1 MKTVVHFI
9 PRNGIC
15 TQAAFRLRLS
25 MLWLF
30 TLAWLAI
37 LILVTRYWSTSWFV
51 KLLVMIPLL
60 LTTPDLD
67 SLLMTYEK
75 FKAMFVQGANFGGNS
90 EPGAAPN
97 GGSAMHPRNS
107 GASDGPPSVS

>member
-15 TQAAFRLRLS
+15 TQAAFRLRLAL
-25 MLWLF
+25 LWLF
-30 TLAWLAI
+30 TLVWLVF
-37 LILVTRYWSTSWFV
+37 LILVTCSLSTSWYV
-51 KLLVMIPLL
+51 KLLVMIPLV

-75 FKAMFVQGANFGGNS
+75 FKAMFVEGAKLAGSS
-90 EPGAAPN
+90 EPGASPK
-97 GGSAMHPRNS
+97 GVRQS
-107 GASDGPPSVS
+107 GLAIRESVAGRHR

>member
-15 TQAAFRLRLS
+15 TQARFRLRLAL
-25 MLWLF
+25 LWLF
-30 TLAWLAI
+30 TLVWLLV
-37 LILVTRYWSTSWFV
+37 LIGVGYFWGTSWYV
-51 KLLVMIPLL
+51 KLLVIIPLV

-75 FKAMFVQGANFGGNS
+75 FKAMFVEDAKLCGGS
-90 EPGAAPN
+90 EPGASPN
-97 GGSAMHPRNS
+97 VGPAMRPGSS
-107 GASDGPPSVS
+107 GAGGGPPSVS